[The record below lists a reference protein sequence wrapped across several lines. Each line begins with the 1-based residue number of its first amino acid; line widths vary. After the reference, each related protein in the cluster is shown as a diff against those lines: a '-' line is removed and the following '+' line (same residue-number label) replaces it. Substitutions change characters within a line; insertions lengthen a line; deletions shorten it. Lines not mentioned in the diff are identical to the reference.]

1 MKISWGT
8 GIVIAFAFFIAFI
21 MYFVITMSVNK
32 KYDHDFV
39 TQDYYKKEVEYQGRK
54 NAVEKTDSEQMS
66 VQINPSNK
74 GVTLVFP
81 DKIGGENVLGT
92 VSFYR
97 PSDQKRDFKIPLQV
111 ENKKMLIPMNVLVT
125 GRWNVEVRY
134 TFNGND
140 YLSIKNIN
148 IE

>member
-8 GIVIAFAFFIAFI
+8 GIVIAFIFFIIFI
-21 MYFVITMSVNK
+21 MYFVITMSVDK

-54 NAVEKTDSEQMS
+54 NDVEKTDNEQMT
-66 VQINPSNK
+66 VQINPSAE
-74 GVTLVFP
+74 GVALVFP
-81 DKIGGENVLGT
+81 DKIGSENVSGM

-97 PSDQKRDFKIPLQV
+97 PSDQSRDFKIPLQV
-111 ENKKMLIPMNVLVT
+111 KNGTMLVPINVLAM

-134 TFNGND
+134 AFNGNS

>member
-66 VQINPSNK
+66 VQINPSDE
-74 GVTLVFP
+74 GVRLVFP
-81 DKIGGENVLGT
+81 DKIGEGNVLGT

-134 TFNGND
+134 TFNGNE